1 MAKIRQII
9 CLILLTFIIDVN
21 GQNITTGAARINDYL
36 PIIIDKEI
44 AKLNTKTI
52 TTKKEQKY
60 FDRLIYKSNIWK
72 LLK

>member
-1 MAKIRQII
+1 MLTDKQDIKKD
-9 CLILLTFIIDVN
+9 LLHKSMFSPSMMQV
-21 GQNITTGAARINDYL
+21 
-36 PIIIDKEI
+36 IDKEI
-44 AKLNTKTI
+44 ARLNTKTI

>member
-1 MAKIRQII
+1 MLTESQYIKKY
-9 CLILLTFIIDVN
+9 LLHKNMFSPSMMQV
-21 GQNITTGAARINDYL
+21 
-36 PIIIDKEI
+36 IDKEI

-72 LLK
+72 LLT

>member
-1 MAKIRQII
+1 MLTDKQYIKKY
-9 CLILLTFIIDVN
+9 LLHKNMFRPSMMQV
-21 GQNITTGAARINDYL
+21 
-36 PIIIDKEI
+36 IDKEI

>member
-1 MAKIRQII
+1 MLTDKQYNKKY
-9 CLILLTFIIDVN
+9 LLHKNMFSPSMMQV
-21 GQNITTGAARINDYL
+21 
-36 PIIIDKEI
+36 IDKEI
-44 AKLNTKTI
+44 ARLNTTTI

>member
-1 MAKIRQII
+1 MLTESQYIKKY
-9 CLILLTFIIDVN
+9 LLHKNMFSPSMMQV
-21 GQNITTGAARINDYL
+21 
-36 PIIIDKEI
+36 IDKEI

>member
-1 MAKIRQII
+1 MLTDKQYIKKY
-9 CLILLTFIIDVN
+9 LLHKNMFSPSMMQV
-21 GQNITTGAARINDYL
+21 
-36 PIIIDKEI
+36 IDKEI

>member
-1 MAKIRQII
+1 MLTEKQYIKKY
-9 CLILLTFIIDVN
+9 LLHKNMFSPSMMQV
-21 GQNITTGAARINDYL
+21 
-36 PIIIDKEI
+36 IDKEI

>member
-1 MAKIRQII
+1 MLTDKQYIKKY
-9 CLILLTFIIDVN
+9 LLHKNMFSPSMMQV
-21 GQNITTGAARINDYL
+21 
-36 PIIIDKEI
+36 IDKEI

-60 FDRLIYKSNIWK
+60 FDRLIYKSSIWK

>member
-1 MAKIRQII
+1 MLTDKQYIKKY
-9 CLILLTFIIDVN
+9 LLHKNMFSPSMMQV
-21 GQNITTGAARINDYL
+21 
-36 PIIIDKEI
+36 IDKEI

-60 FDRLIYKSNIWK
+60 FDRLIYKSKIWK

>member
-1 MAKIRQII
+1 MLTDKQYIKKY
-9 CLILLTFIIDVN
+9 LLHKNMFSPSMMQV
-21 GQNITTGAARINDYL
+21 
-36 PIIIDKEI
+36 IDKEI

-72 LLK
+72 LCK

>member
-1 MAKIRQII
+1 MLTDKQYIKKY
-9 CLILLTFIIDVN
+9 LLHKNMFSPSMMQV
-21 GQNITTGAARINDYL
+21 
-36 PIIIDKEI
+36 IDKEI
-44 AKLNTKTI
+44 ARLNTKTI

>member
-1 MAKIRQII
+1 MLTDKQYIKKY
-9 CLILLTFIIDVN
+9 LLHKSMFSPSMMQVIDN
-21 GQNITTGAARINDYL
+21 
-36 PIIIDKEI
+36 EI
-44 AKLNTKTI
+44 ARLNTKAI

>member
-1 MAKIRQII
+1 MLTDKQYIKKY
-9 CLILLTFIIDVN
+9 LLHKNMFSPSMMQV
-21 GQNITTGAARINDYL
+21 IN
-36 PIIIDKEI
+36 KEI

>member
-1 MAKIRQII
+1 MLTEKQYIKKY
-9 CLILLTFIIDVN
+9 LLHKNMFSPSMMQV
-21 GQNITTGAARINDYL
+21 
-36 PIIIDKEI
+36 IDKEI

-72 LLK
+72 LCK

>member
-1 MAKIRQII
+1 MLTEKQYIKKY
-9 CLILLTFIIDVN
+9 LLHKNMFSPSMMQV
-21 GQNITTGAARINDYL
+21 
-36 PIIIDKEI
+36 IDKEI
-44 AKLNTKTI
+44 ARLNTKTI